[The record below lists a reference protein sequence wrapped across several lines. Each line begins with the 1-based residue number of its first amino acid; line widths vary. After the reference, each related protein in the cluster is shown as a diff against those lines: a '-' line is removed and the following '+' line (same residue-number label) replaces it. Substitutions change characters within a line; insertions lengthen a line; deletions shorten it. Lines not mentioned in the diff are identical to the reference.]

1 MNAKKL
7 SFTGMFAA
15 LIFVV
20 TVFLK
25 VPVASGYVHIGDSL
39 IYLATL
45 IIGPWAMLAGALGE
59 ALADIAG
66 SYLMYAPATV
76 IIKVLTVVPFLF
88 IKKEDKLLSV
98 KSALMTLPAGLITVG
113 GYFLADLIIDKS
125 YAVVD
130 LPGNVIQ
137 ALASAVIFIVLAFAF
152 DKSKIKNKIDF

>member
-88 IKKEDKLLSV
+88 IKKEDRLLSV

>member
-7 SFTGMFAA
+7 SYTGMFAA